1 MLHAYCL
8 RRAGDP
14 PPDASLTGLD
24 GAAVSLVE
32 AAGLG
37 VWLSRVERAEPTPGR
52 LREHDG
58 VVRAALRTTTPLPI
72 RFGARLRDEDSVAE
86 MLAARSEDLLADLA
100 RVSGRIEAGVTVR
113 WELEAERERLL
124 SAHPQLRR
132 ATDTPVTP
140 VSGRQYLERRRG
152 EHLLEDLLQERARA
166 LLSRVGAALEA
177 EGLPASLTL
186 LPLPEVAG
194 MLAHLVPRE
203 EVAAYRRRFELARE
217 ALPEVTLTL
226 SGPWAPYSFVGD
238 V

>member
-1 MLHAYCL
+1 MLHAYCV

-32 AAGLG
+32 NAGLG
-37 VWLSRVERAEPTPGR
+37 AWLSRAGRAEPTPGR
-52 LREHDG
+52 LREHDR
-58 VVRAALRTTTPLPI
+58 VVRAALRTATPLPI
-72 RFGARLRDEDSVAE
+72 RFGAPLRDEAAVAE
-86 MLAARSEDLLADLA
+86 MLATRSEELLAGLA
-100 RVSGRIEAGVTVR
+100 RVSGRVEAGVTVR
-113 WELEAERERLL
+113 WDLHAERERVLC
-124 SAHPQLRR
+124 SHPQLRH
-132 ATDTPVTP
+132 ATHTPVTP

-177 EGLPASLTL
+177 DLLPASLTL

-203 EVAAYRRRFELARE
+203 EFAAYRRRFELARE
-217 ALPEVTLTL
+217 ALPEATLTL
-226 SGPWAPYSFVGD
+226 TGPWAPYSFVGD